1 MRIRRQLHWNA
12 LCSCWRGEKV
22 RPEPVYRLDDNVSKD
37 ADIDRSEQN
46 LIKRLNDRLVISTER
61 EHVE

>member
-1 MRIRRQLHWNA
+1 M
-12 LCSCWRGEKV
+12 
-22 RPEPVYRLDDNVSKD
+22 YRLDDNVSKD

-61 EHVE
+61 EHVK